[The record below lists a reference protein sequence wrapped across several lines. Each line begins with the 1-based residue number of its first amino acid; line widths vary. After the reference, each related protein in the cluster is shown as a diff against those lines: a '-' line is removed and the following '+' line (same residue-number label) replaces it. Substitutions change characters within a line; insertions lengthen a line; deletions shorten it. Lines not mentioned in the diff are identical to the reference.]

1 MRAQLGLA
9 LTLLLPLP
17 ALANEAGKVFRDPL
31 HNGQQGPELVV
42 LPTGSFLL
50 GDSLG
55 RGNDNERPPRT
66 VEISQPIAMGRF
78 EVTFAD
84 WQLYA
89 DATGKAMPDNEG
101 WAMSAQRPVIHVS
114 YFAAQGYCQW
124 LSKVSGQTYRLP
136 SEAEWEYAARAG
148 SQSYYWWGEQL
159 DSSEEQPR
167 AHCRG
172 CGTPRSLEYKTSLV
186 GQFAPNAFGLYD
198 TAGNVWEWTAST
210 FVAPYDGHEQRRAGL
225 LDNSPRAIRGG
236 GWNSGPVYLR
246 SSLRDLK
253 QPHIKDYALG
263 FRVLR
268 ELPQSDPDQD
278 RHASLE

>member
-1 MRAQLGLA
+1 MRVQLGLA

-17 ALANEAGKVFRDPL
+17 ALANEAGRVFRDPL

-42 LPTGSFLL
+42 LPTGRFLL

-55 RGNDNERPPRT
+55 RGNDNERPARP

-89 DATGKAMPDNEG
+89 DATGQAMPDNEG

-114 YFAAQGYCQW
+114 YFAAVAYCQW

-148 SQSYYWWGEQL
+148 SQSYYWWGEHL
-159 DSSEEQPR
+159 
-167 AHCRG
+167 HN
-172 CGTPRSLEYKTSLV
+172 T
-186 GQFAPNAFGLYD
+186 
-198 TAGNVWEWTAST
+198 
-210 FVAPYDGHEQRRAGL
+210 
-225 LDNSPRAIRGG
+225 
-236 GWNSGPVYLR
+236 
-246 SSLRDLK
+246 
-253 QPHIKDYALG
+253 
-263 FRVLR
+263 
-268 ELPQSDPDQD
+268 
-278 RHASLE
+278 